1 MGIAVKTEEHE
12 PLGLVW
18 LECQT
23 PVVSLG
29 LEKALLG
36 MGARIRRG
44 RDAEGSRPSLIVVCP
59 CEGEDVAE
67 QVDRFVSRAGGA
79 PVVVM
84 GLSAD
89 LRLAR
94 RALLAGARGF
104 LHAQMPPEQ
113 VVRALSEAKRGDVVL
128 TGDLLADLADVEG
141 TPSELAGLTSRQQEI
156 LGLVAEGLSNAEI
169 ARRLY
174 LSESTVKQHLTRAF
188 KVLNVGRRI
197 QAAEIYRRAGAG
209 PGRGSLG

>member
-1 MGIAVKTEEHE
+1 
-12 PLGLVW
+12 
-18 LECQT
+18 
-23 PVVSLG
+23 
-29 LEKALLG
+29 
-36 MGARIRRG
+36 
-44 RDAEGSRPSLIVVCP
+44 
-59 CEGEDVAE
+59 
-67 QVDRFVSRAGGA
+67 
-79 PVVVM
+79 VM

-128 TGDLLADLADVEG
+128 TGDLLADLADGES

-156 LGLVAEGLSNAEI
+156 LCLVAEGLSNAEI

-174 LSESTVKQHLTRAF
+174 LSESTVKQHLTRAY
-188 KVLNVGRRI
+188 KVLNVRRRT

-209 PGRGSLG
+209 PGRGSPG

>member
-18 LECQT
+18 LDCPA

-29 LEKALLG
+29 LEMALLG
-36 MGARIRRG
+36 MGARVSRG
-44 RDAEGSRPSLIVVCP
+44 RDVEGFRPSLIVVCP

-128 TGDLLADLADVEG
+128 TGDLLADLADLEG

-188 KVLNVGRRI
+188 KVLNVRRRI

>member
-12 PLGLVW
+12 SLGLVW
-18 LECQT
+18 LDCPA

-29 LEKALLG
+29 LEKALVG

-44 RDAEGSRPSLIVVCP
+44 RDVEGSYPSLIVVCP

-67 QVDRFVSRAGGA
+67 QVGRFVSRSPGA

-104 LHAQMPPEQ
+104 LHAQMPPDQ
-113 VVRALSEAKRGDVVL
+113 VVSALSEAKRGDVVL
-128 TGDLLADLADVEG
+128 TGDLLTDLADLEG

-188 KVLNVGRRI
+188 KVLNVRRRI
-197 QAAEIYRRAGAG
+197 QAAEIFRRAGG
-209 PGRGSLG
+209 GSGRGLLG